1 MSDVLTRIEGHAGR
15 ITLNRPK
22 ALNALTYDMCMSIE
36 AAIDD
41 WRDNDA
47 VKLIIIDAEGEKAF
61 CAGGDIADIYAAGKR
76 EEFDYPRKFWRD
88 EYRMNA
94 KLAEY
99 PKPVVSFM
107 QGFVMGGGVGV
118 GGHVSHRIVGDTTK
132 IAMPECGIGLI
143 PDVGGTRLLA
153 LAPRHLGEFLGLTG
167 DRMGA
172 GDAIYAGFADTYIAE
187 KDWDGLKAMLIETGD
202 IEAIAHTA
210 QPVPESTLR
219 EWQDAID
226 AVFGGDSMADIAE
239 RLSHASTDAALKAQA
254 AFAKN
259 SPLAMTSTLWLVRE
273 CRKNPDIRNAL
284 QLEYRFTSRSLELA
298 DLIEGVRAAII
309 DKDRNPQWMHT
320 DVFEVPADLVAQL
333 LAPVDGPDV
342 TF

>member
-1 MSDVLTRIEGHAGR
+1 MSDIITRIEGHAGR

-22 ALNALTYDMCMSIE
+22 ALNALTYDMCLTIE

-47 VKLIIIDAEGEKAF
+47 VKLVIIDAEGEKAF
-61 CAGGDIADIYAAGKR
+61 CAGGDIAKVYEAGKAGDI
-76 EEFDYPRKFWRD
+76 DYTRTFWRD

-99 PKPVVSFM
+99 PKPIVSFM

-118 GGHVSHRIVGDTTK
+118 GGHVSHRIVGETTK

-153 LAPRHLGEFLGLTG
+153 LAPGHLGEYIGLTG
-167 DRMGA
+167 DRMDA

-187 KDWDGLKAMLIETGD
+187 KDWGGLKTILIETGD
-202 IEAIAHTA
+202 IEAVAHTA
-210 QPVPESTLR
+210 QPVPDSTLR
-219 EWQDAID
+219 DWQDAID
-226 AVFGGDSMADIAE
+226 AIFAAETITAIAE
-239 RLSHASTDAALKAQA
+239 ALDHASTDAALKAQA

-259 SPLAMTSTLWLVRE
+259 SPLSMASTLWLVRE
-273 CRKNPDIRNAL
+273 CRKSPDIRTAL
-284 QLEYRFTSRSLELA
+284 QLEYRFTSRAIELGE
-298 DLIEGVRAAII
+298 LIEGVRASII
-309 DKDRNPQWMHT
+309 DKDRNPTWTHAN
-320 DVFEVPADLVAQL
+320 VAEVPDDLVQRL
-333 LAPVDGPDV
+333 IAPVDGPQV